1 MKRTNLLRNITLGM
15 VLSGFACSS
24 CTDFDELNTDP
35 TRMEKVNPGTLLDP
49 ILYDMGTYNWNRYYD
64 YTFPLMQCL
73 VSNNGTSG
81 VGWWNMTDSRGD
93 GTWNT
98 YYKWIN
104 NAKEIQRL
112 NAQLASP
119 EPNYEA
125 VSLTLQSWMYGIL
138 ADAFGDIPMSEACS
152 ADQGIL
158 APRFDRQEQAYR
170 QILDNLK
177 TANSL
182 FDTESGLVYNTSG
195 DMLYSTTDGE
205 GIKKWQKFCNSLRMR
220 TLTRLLDAEGFNAQA
235 ELQEMYNNPATYPVF
250 ESNDDAAMLGISGV
264 FPEEAP
270 MARPQDF
277 TSYVNLSEFFNDL
290 LNSWNDPRL
299 PVFATQVEQEDG
311 TKAYVGLPSGYL
323 TLPAITASLPNQSMA
338 KAPMELTLMS
348 YAEVE
353 FIKAELFQKG
363 ILPGGATEAET
374 AYKKGV
380 QASVEQWNATL
391 PADYFDNPQARYDGS
406 LERIMNQK
414 FVALYFCDYQQWFE
428 YNRTGYPVLPVGE
441 GIQISHNQMPR
452 RFKYPAAVQRT
463 NMANYQ
469 EAKKNMGGDEFSI
482 KLIWQK

>member
-24 CTDFDELNTDP
+24 CTNFDELNTDP

-220 TLTRLLDAEGFNAQA
+220 TLTRL
-235 ELQEMYNNPATYPVF
+235 
-250 ESNDDAAMLGISGV
+250 
-264 FPEEAP
+264 
-270 MARPQDF
+270 
-277 TSYVNLSEFFNDL
+277 
-290 LNSWNDPRL
+290 
-299 PVFATQVEQEDG
+299 
-311 TKAYVGLPSGYL
+311 
-323 TLPAITASLPNQSMA
+323 
-338 KAPMELTLMS
+338 
-348 YAEVE
+348 
-353 FIKAELFQKG
+353 
-363 ILPGGATEAET
+363 
-374 AYKKGV
+374 
-380 QASVEQWNATL
+380 
-391 PADYFDNPQARYDGS
+391 
-406 LERIMNQK
+406 
-414 FVALYFCDYQQWFE
+414 
-428 YNRTGYPVLPVGE
+428 
-441 GIQISHNQMPR
+441 
-452 RFKYPAAVQRT
+452 
-463 NMANYQ
+463 
-469 EAKKNMGGDEFSI
+469 
-482 KLIWQK
+482 

>member
-250 ESNDDAAMLGISGV
+250 ESNDDAAMLGISG
-264 FPEEAP
+264 
-270 MARPQDF
+270 
-277 TSYVNLSEFFNDL
+277 
-290 LNSWNDPRL
+290 
-299 PVFATQVEQEDG
+299 
-311 TKAYVGLPSGYL
+311 
-323 TLPAITASLPNQSMA
+323 
-338 KAPMELTLMS
+338 
-348 YAEVE
+348 
-353 FIKAELFQKG
+353 G
-363 ILPGGATEAET
+363 IP
-374 AYKKGV
+374 
-380 QASVEQWNATL
+380 
-391 PADYFDNPQARYDGS
+391 
-406 LERIMNQK
+406 
-414 FVALYFCDYQQWFE
+414 
-428 YNRTGYPVLPVGE
+428 
-441 GIQISHNQMPR
+441 
-452 RFKYPAAVQRT
+452 
-463 NMANYQ
+463 
-469 EAKKNMGGDEFSI
+469 
-482 KLIWQK
+482 

>member
-1 MKRTNLLRNITLGM
+1 
-15 VLSGFACSS
+15 
-24 CTDFDELNTDP
+24 
-35 TRMEKVNPGTLLDP
+35 
-49 ILYDMGTYNWNRYYD
+49 
-64 YTFPLMQCL
+64 MQ
-73 VSNNGTSG
+73 
-81 VGWWNMTDSRGD
+81 
-93 GTWNT
+93 
-98 YYKWIN
+98 
-104 NAKEIQRL
+104 
-112 NAQLASP
+112 
-119 EPNYEA
+119 
-125 VSLTLQSWMYGIL
+125 
-138 ADAFGDIPMSEACS
+138 
-152 ADQGIL
+152 
-158 APRFDRQEQAYR
+158 
-170 QILDNLK
+170 
-177 TANSL
+177 
-182 FDTESGLVYNTSG
+182 
-195 DMLYSTTDGE
+195 
-205 GIKKWQKFCNSLRMR
+205 
-220 TLTRLLDAEGFNAQA
+220 NAQA

-277 TSYVNLSEFFNDL
+277 TSYVNLSEFFIDL